1 MEAKALPHI
10 LVVDDVSTNIR
21 LVTSILAEQPYEL
34 SFATSGEDAL
44 QQIQAEAFDL
54 VLLDLMMP
62 GLSGLEVARQLKQD
76 ARYASIP
83 VVFITA
89 RSDEDAILEA
99 FEAGAADYVT
109 KPFLASELLAR
120 VQTQLNLKETRDQ
133 LQERNQE
140 LNQNVQLKNQLLSI
154 ASHDLKNPLSVIN
167 GFAQLLQ
174 NRPGVQADP
183 DAREML
189 KYISQ
194 AALRMNHL
202 IEELL
207 DTAALELGKMTLRCE
222 TISLAPIMEK
232 LLKGFQRPLAT
243 KRQLLACQGDFE
255 ARLWGDAARIEQVIE
270 NLISNAIKYSPEG
283 AQLSVDLKTTSD
295 QLELRVHDQGP
306 GFSAEDQQHLF
317 GYFQRLSAQPTG
329 GETSTGVGLAL
340 VKQIVELHHGQILLE
355 QTSEKGSTFLVRLPF
370 HAAGQA

>member
-329 GETSTGVGLAL
+329 GEVSTGVGLAL
-340 VKQIVELHHGQILLE
+340 VKQIVELHGGQIVLE
-355 QTSEKGSTFLVRLPF
+355 RTSDKGSTFLVRLPF
-370 HAAGQA
+370 HADVQA

>member
-1 MEAKALPHI
+1 MEAKFLPHI
-10 LVVDDVSTNIR
+10 LVVDDVATNIR
-21 LVTSILAEQPYEL
+21 LVASILAEQSYEL
-34 SFATSGEDAL
+34 SFATSGKDAL
-44 QQIQAEAFDL
+44 QQIQAQAFDL
-54 VLLDLMMP
+54 ILLDLMMP
-62 GLSGLEVARQLKQD
+62 GLSGLDVTRQLKQD
-76 ARYASIP
+76 ERYASVPI
-83 VVFITA
+83 VFITA
-89 RSDEDAILEA
+89 RSDEGAILEA

-174 NRPGVQADP
+174 NRPGIQTDP

-194 AALRMNHL
+194 AALRMNNL

-222 TISLAPIMEK
+222 TMSLAPIMEK
-232 LLKGFQRPLAT
+232 LLKGFQQPLAK
-243 KRQLLACQGDFE
+243 KRQQLACQGDFE
-255 ARLWGDAARIEQVIE
+255 TRIWGDPARIEQVIE
-270 NLISNAIKYSPEG
+270 NLISNAIKYSPEE
-283 AQLSVDLKTTSD
+283 AQLRVDV
-295 QLELRVHDQGP
+295 QNREGWLELRVHDQGP
-306 GFSAEDQQHLF
+306 GFSAEDQSRLF

-329 GETSTGVGLAL
+329 GEVSTGVGLAV
-340 VKQIVELHHGQILLE
+340 VKQIVELHAGEILLE
-355 QTSEKGSTFLVRLPF
+355 KTSQKGSTFLVRLP
-370 HAAGQA
+370 AQATAQA